1 MKLLITGIVALI
13 TLAVGFWGCNDLSR
27 TTYSGSDYVMFSDTL
42 SMYPVQDSEKWFEI
56 PVVATNICDYDRS
69 FGVEVDDKASN
80 AIEKKQYVV
89 ESNTVTIKAGE
100 RVAKFRMKGIYE
112 NIDKTDSL
120 SVTFNLLAKDEN
132 VWDLYG
138 TRTRVQMQ
146 KACPFEL
153 STFEGYCLL
162 TSSFFSAYMTNTEY
176 RLLQA
181 ERDKT
186 EDNTIIL
193 HDFFLSLIHI

>member
-1 MKLLITGIVALI
+1 
-13 TLAVGFWGCNDLSR
+13 
-27 TTYSGSDYVMFSDTL
+27 
-42 SMYPVQDSEKWFEI
+42 
-56 PVVATNICDYDRS
+56 
-69 FGVEVDDKASN
+69 
-80 AIEKKQYVV
+80 
-89 ESNTVTIKAGE
+89 
-100 RVAKFRMKGIYE
+100 MKGIYE

-162 TSSFFSAYMTNTEY
+162 TSSFFSAYMTKRNIGYYKRKET
-176 RLLQA
+176 RL
-181 ERDKT
+181 K
-186 EDNTIIL
+186 IIL
-193 HDFFLSLIHI
+193 